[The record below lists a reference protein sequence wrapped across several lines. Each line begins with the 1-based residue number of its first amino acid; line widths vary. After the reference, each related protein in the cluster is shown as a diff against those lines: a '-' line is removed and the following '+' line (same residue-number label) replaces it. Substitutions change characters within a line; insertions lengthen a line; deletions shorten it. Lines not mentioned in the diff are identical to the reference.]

1 MTFADLPGQLF
12 ASLVDP
18 LLWAAM
24 VLVALRV
31 PLRFMLPAAIGVVFT
46 MEAVFWLIESGEV
59 PSLRPDPVTMIARA
73 LAAWLAGSVARFFIE
88 RRRLNPIS
96 QRVRQPN

>member
-1 MTFADLPGQLF
+1 MTLADLPGHLF
-12 ASLVDP
+12 ASLVNP

-46 MEAVFWLIESGEV
+46 MEALFWLIESGELQ
-59 PSLRPDPVTMIARA
+59 SLHFDPLTMIARA

-88 RRRLNPIS
+88 RSRPTPIS
-96 QRVRQPN
+96 QRVQQPY